1 MAKRRTQKPLT
12 MAERAKIEE
21 KNARV
26 PGSVPYVIVR
36 DGSAEAKA
44 LDKLRKQKRRVGK

>member
-1 MAKRRTQKPLT
+1 MAKRKMQKPLT

-21 KNARV
+21 KNAQV
-26 PGSVPYVIVR
+26 AGAEPYVIVR

-44 LDKLRKQKRRVGK
+44 LEKLRRKKRRQE